1 MLAYTTRNTIHYLP
15 LAIDVYFQACFIRG
29 LNPSNMRIEDMA
41 KYLEQWIAV
50 SVHIEPSTYSLIL
63 HCPILLAYNEPTN
76 RVLIQ

>member
-1 MLAYTTRNTIHYLP
+1 
-15 LAIDVYFQACFIRG
+15 
-29 LNPSNMRIEDMA
+29 MA